1 LKNEVLMIVGKV
13 NEKRDAVVSI
23 IVNGQADQRI
33 EVEAVIDTGY
43 NGFLILPA
51 TIVQSLNLTYLAR
64 TQSML
69 ANGKMEDFDVYAA
82 SILWDHQERLIEV
95 DVTGAES
102 LVGTALLDG
111 YDLCIQ
117 FQPEG
122 TVTILPL
129 ELPYNLSESERQ
141 TNV

>member
-1 LKNEVLMIVGKV
+1 MIVGKV
-13 NEKRDAVVSI
+13 NEKRDAVISI
-23 IVNGQADQRI
+23 IVNSQADQRI

-51 TIVQSLNLTYLAR
+51 DTVKSLNLTYLAR

-82 SILWDHQERLIEV
+82 AILWGQQERLIEV

-111 YDLCIQ
+111 YELRIQ

-129 ELPYNLSESERQ
+129 EIPS
-141 TNV
+141 

>member
-1 LKNEVLMIVGKV
+1 MIVGKV
-13 NEKRDAVVSI
+13 NAKRDAVISI
-23 IVNGQADQRI
+23 TVQGQQNRQI
-33 EVEAVIDTGY
+33 EVEAVIDAGY

-51 TIVQSLNLTYLAR
+51 AMVQSLSLQYLAR

-82 SILWDHQERLIEV
+82 TILWDEQERLIEV

-111 YDLCIQ
+111 YELRIQ

-122 TVTILPL
+122 NVNILPL
-129 ELPYNLSESERQ
+129 KITP
-141 TNV
+141 

>member
-1 LKNEVLMIVGKV
+1 MIVGKV